1 MNRTWKFTDLEFIVQ
16 WEALKQDYLPEPF
29 VYTCR
34 TWVNEDYVR
43 EQQDALA
50 RLRHSGD
57 RSFDEVLDVLAF
69 PDLRIVAEGYDP
81 AEPWQPDVPV
91 RLHGVRRGDR
101 GYVFSELSGET
112 YWHSG
117 GFTITECDA
126 VDLAGAIV
134 RALPE
139 VEPGRRATVVLST
152 QDEGDGLDYSLGRS
166 VVHDSFEDT
175 IADRSAEFL
184 ALPTSCSGTID
195 VIQGWSRFGPR
206 GITRH
211 RLQWRDIR
219 DDGRYAIDDQN
230 PPVARAIDAKNLT
243 AMINT
248 RVAEVV
254 RAIKDERV

>member
-1 MNRTWKFTDLEFIVQ
+1 MNRTWKYTDLEFIVQ
-16 WEALKQDYLPEPF
+16 WEALEQDYLPEPF

-34 TWVNEDYVR
+34 TWVNEDYVAER
-43 EQQDALA
+43 NEAMD
-50 RLRHSGD
+50 RLRRTGD
-57 RSFDEVLDVLAF
+57 RSFDSVLEVLAF

-81 AEPWQPDVPV
+81 ADPWNAQAPV

-101 GYVFSELSGET
+101 GYVFSELCGET

-117 GFTITECDA
+117 GFTANACDA

-134 RALPE
+134 RALPQ
-139 VEPGRRATVVLST
+139 VEPGRRADVVLST
-152 QDEGDGLDYSLGRS
+152 QDEGDGLDYSHGRS
-166 VVHDSFEDT
+166 AVHDTFDDT
-175 IADRSAEFL
+175 VADRSTEFL
-184 ALPTSCSGTID
+184 ALPSSCTGTID
-195 VIQGWSRFGPR
+195 VIQGRSRFGPR

-211 RLQWRDIR
+211 RLEWRDVR

-230 PPVARAIDAKNLT
+230 PPVARSVDANKLVS
-243 AMINT
+243 MINT

>member
-1 MNRTWKFTDLEFIVQ
+1 MNRTWNFTDLEFIAQ

-34 TWVNEDYVR
+34 TWVNEDYIR

-57 RSFDEVLDVLAF
+57 RSFDGVLEVLAF

-81 AEPWQPDVPV
+81 ADQWNPNVQV

-101 GYVFSELSGET
+101 GYVFAELSGET

-117 GFTITECDA
+117 GFTVTECDA

-134 RALPE
+134 RALPA
-139 VEPGRRATVVLST
+139 VEPGRRADVVLST
-152 QDEGDGLDYSLGRS
+152 QDQGDGLDYSLGRS
-166 VVHDSFEDT
+166 AVHDSFDDS

-184 ALPTSCSGTID
+184 VLPISRIGTID
-195 VIQGWSRFGPR
+195 VIQGRSRFGPR

-211 RLQWRDIR
+211 RLQWRDLR
-219 DDGRYAIDDQN
+219 DDGRYAIDDQT
-230 PPVARAIDAKNLT
+230 PPVARAIDAKHLT
-243 AMINT
+243 ALINT